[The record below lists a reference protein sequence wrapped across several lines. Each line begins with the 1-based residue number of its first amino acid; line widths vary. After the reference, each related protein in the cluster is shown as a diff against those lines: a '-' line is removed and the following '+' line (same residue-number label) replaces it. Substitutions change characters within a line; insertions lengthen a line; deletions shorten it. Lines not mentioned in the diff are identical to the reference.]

1 MQLELA
7 NAGLDASRR
16 TRLRIL
22 IGLSVVAIAGVMLHA
37 PIAQPL
43 DYHAFVDQRSIWGI
57 PNCWNVVSNVPF
69 LIFGLMGV
77 AEIAGR
83 RALPLKGVYLTF
95 FAGTCLVAVGSGYYH
110 LAPSNDTL
118 VWDRLP
124 MAIVFM
130 AFFSVILAEHVNA
143 RVGRLAL
150 VPLEVLG
157 VGSVVYWYFTEVA
170 GHGDLRPY
178 ILTQFL
184 PIILI
189 PLILLFF
196 PARLWPARLIWAVLG
211 TYVLA
216 KVLEL
221 ADAQVFALGHAISG
235 HSLKHVAA
243 ALGAYLFLLA
253 VKRRYVTV
261 AQG

>member
-16 TRLRIL
+16 MRLRIL

-95 FAGTCLVAVGSGYYH
+95 FAGTCLVAVGSGYYP

-118 VWDRLP
+118 LWDRLP

-130 AFFSVILAEHVNA
+130 AFFS
-143 RVGRLAL
+143 
-150 VPLEVLG
+150 
-157 VGSVVYWYFTEVA
+157 
-170 GHGDLRPY
+170 
-178 ILTQFL
+178 
-184 PIILI
+184 II
-189 PLILLFF
+189 
-196 PARLWPARLIWAVLG
+196 
-211 TYVLA
+211 
-216 KVLEL
+216 
-221 ADAQVFALGHAISG
+221 
-235 HSLKHVAA
+235 
-243 ALGAYLFLLA
+243 
-253 VKRRYVTV
+253 
-261 AQG
+261 